1 MATRGR
7 PKKPATYAEALQTD
21 KQIKDAAEAFSDA
34 RKELT
39 AQQCNI
45 YSTQY
50 KLRAVFEQQE
60 MIAKALEPVDPP
72 SDDDEERICQRMNYL
87 MDRTMEHMAELA
99 SELACD
105 FNAVAIAKQ
114 QLEAAAEA
122 RSKRCQELSD
132 AYTKQCD

>member
-1 MATRGR
+1 
-7 PKKPATYAEALQTD
+7 
-21 KQIKDAAEAFSDA
+21 
-34 RKELT
+34 
-39 AQQCNI
+39 
-45 YSTQY
+45 
-50 KLRAVFEQQE
+50 

-114 QLEAAAEA
+114 QLEAAAQA